1 MPKAIWR
8 RTIAP
13 ALVAGAAA
21 VTLAAAAS
29 AKTTT
34 VPVSGAQTVVDE
46 DAGTY
51 KMSGSLIGDWQFT
64 SFTEIATPPIY
75 RAKGTELFSGCLDVR
90 RDGSCHGDPSGTLR
104 FKFKY
109 WAQFDEHDALV
120 WGSCLHPITGGTG
133 AFAGA
138 TGVLSMVDT
147 PTPQGVTTAYI
158 GHVTLRGA
166 EKSRA
171 HASYAAARAC

>member
-1 MPKAIWR
+1 MPKARWR
-8 RTIAP
+8 RMVAP
-13 ALVAGAAA
+13 TLVAGAAA
-21 VTLAAAAS
+21 LMLAANAS

-34 VPVSGAQTVVDE
+34 VPVSGTQTVVDE

-64 SFTEIATPPIY
+64 SFTEIATSPIY

-90 RDGSCHGDPSGTLR
+90 RDGTCTGDPSGTLR
-104 FKFKY
+104 FRFKY
-109 WAQFDEHDALV
+109 WAQFDDEGALV

-147 PTPQGVTTAYI
+147 PTPQGVSTAYI
-158 GHVTLRGA
+158 GHVTLRGSA
-166 EKSRA
+166 KARA
-171 HASYAAARAC
+171 HASYAPAPVC